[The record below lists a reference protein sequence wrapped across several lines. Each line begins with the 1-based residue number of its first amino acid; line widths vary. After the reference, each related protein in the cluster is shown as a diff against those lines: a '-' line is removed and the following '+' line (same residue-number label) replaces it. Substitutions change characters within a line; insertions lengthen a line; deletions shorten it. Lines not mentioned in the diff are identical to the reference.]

1 MENMEQIANKHS
13 RLNYKKPNKI
23 SEDGDQKSGRT
34 LLVKSNGTIDKKV
47 FDGLEGLQN
56 TFYTMKSNSYFLT
69 FETSDKSYQSLQ
81 KLKLQLGSSVQLK
94 FAHYRVYF
102 TINGMTNDTDYN
114 TIKSLHT
121 GVISQTTGCNVLY
134 YRLYRKNDTYLGC
147 GDMTLDTKEAFDQ
160 LMNGELL
167 KNFTLG
173 DITGTH
179 YRYNKTKIDSNGY
192 SNAHSNSH

>member
-1 MENMEQIANKHS
+1 MENTEQRTNTRS
-13 RLNYKKPNKI
+13 RLNYKKPNKK
-23 SEDGDQKSGRT
+23 SEDGELKSGRT
-34 LLVKSNGTIDKKV
+34 LLVKSNGTIDKSV

-69 FETSDKSYQSLQ
+69 FETSDQSYQSLQ

-102 TINGMTNDTDYN
+102 TISGMTNDTEYN

-121 GVISQTTGCNVLY
+121 GVISKTTGCNVLY